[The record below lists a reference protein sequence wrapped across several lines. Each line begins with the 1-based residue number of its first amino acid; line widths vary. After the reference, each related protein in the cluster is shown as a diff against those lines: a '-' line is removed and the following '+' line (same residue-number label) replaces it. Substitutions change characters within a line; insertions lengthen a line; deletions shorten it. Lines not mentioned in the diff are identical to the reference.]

1 MRPRLCLACRWD
13 GSPVPTA
20 NGTSASM
27 PGSTVPARTFSST
40 RATSGVSDRSGAD
53 QAAFAG
59 QLEHRLLKFLEGA
72 DLDLADAFAAD
83 VLDLAQILARLGVVG
98 QAAFGQNMALA
109 LVQRFER
116 LVEQVVAHATF
127 HRLGGAPVL
136 PRFPIAG
143 P

>member
-1 MRPRLCLACRWD
+1 MRPRRWRACRWD
-13 GSPVPTA
+13 GSPEPTA

-83 VLDLAQILARLGVVG
+83 VIDLAQILERLGVVG
-98 QAAFGQNMALA
+98 QAAFGQHLA
-109 LVQRFER
+109 PATVQRFESSEGR
-116 LVEQVVAHATF
+116 RVGN
-127 HRLGGAPVL
+127 GGCSSSWT
-136 PRFPIAG
+136 R
-143 P
+143 

>member
-1 MRPRLCLACRWD
+1 
-13 GSPVPTA
+13 
-20 NGTSASM
+20 M

-83 VLDLAQILARLGVVG
+83 VLDLAQILDRLGVVG
-98 QAAFGQNMALA
+98 QAAFGQNMPLA
-109 LVQRFER
+109 LVQRFD
-116 LVEQVVAHATF
+116 VVSEPVVSYA
-127 HRLGGAPVL
+127 RSRSIRKDPVL
-136 PRFPIAG
+136 PG
-143 P
+143 LLL

>member
-1 MRPRLCLACRWD
+1 
-13 GSPVPTA
+13 
-20 NGTSASM
+20 M

-83 VLDLAQILARLGVVG
+83 VIDLAQILERLGVVG

-116 LVEQVVAHATF
+116 LVAQVVAHAAF
-127 HRLGGAPVL
+127 LGLGDAPVL
-136 PRFPIAG
+136 QRFLVAEPVLPLAVALLAHRHVEDRKSTR
-143 P
+143 